1 MRLFAIDTDHA
12 ITAFPAAEQIPEGQ
26 EHFASEKELAK
37 LAADW
42 PTDRLVQI
50 WNSFAGVAGFGG
62 DLKPVKKFTDRKT
75 AVARIWKAI
84 QKLDGG
90 PAESEATATA
100 PPAATRAPK
109 AAKGAPKKAR
119 ATKAATTK
127 SGASVPREFSKKA
140 VVLEMLRR
148 KEGAKLAE
156 IMAATGWQAHSVRG
170 FISTAGKKLGL
181 KIESTKQKDGERGYR
196 IAQ

>member
-84 QKLDGG
+84 QKLDG
-90 PAESEATATA
+90 PAESEATATS
-100 PPAATRAPK
+100 PQAATRAPK

-119 ATKAATTK
+119 GTKGSRAK
-127 SGASVPREFSKKA
+127 DGAGAPRDFSKKA
-140 VVLEMLRR
+140 IVLEMLRR
-148 KEGAKLAE
+148 KEGATVAE
-156 IMAATGWQAHSVRG
+156 IMAATGWQAHTVRG

-181 KIESTKQKDGERGYR
+181 KIESTKQKDGERGYQ